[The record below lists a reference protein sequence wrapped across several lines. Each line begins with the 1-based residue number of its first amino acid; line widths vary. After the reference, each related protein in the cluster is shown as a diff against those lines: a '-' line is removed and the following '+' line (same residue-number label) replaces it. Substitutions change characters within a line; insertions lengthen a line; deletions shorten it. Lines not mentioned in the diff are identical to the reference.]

1 MIVEVNTDYLLKSQL
16 TANQYIM
23 LHLLFE
29 GKRNTLEQFM
39 LMNDLQSE
47 AEDLHKRGFI
57 LNWSDDVIIDNLILS
72 RDRCKELFDY
82 QDSFFWE
89 LFSTYPIKVPNGDGG
104 TRALRPTSLDAKQ
117 TKTLKKKYE
126 KKVKKKDKHEHIMR
140 CLNAEMWMRRK
151 SNTLAYMQKLET
163 YLNQESW
170 YNYEYLLEM
179 SNEQKALKYGE
190 ELE

>member
-151 SNTLAYMQKLET
+151 RNTLAYMQKLET